1 MSVWPNSLD
10 LVLQVLFIYLDTEN
24 EENSRITEFFGLKE
38 EEIPAVRLIQL
49 SEDMAKYK
57 PESADLD
64 TETIRKFVQDFMDGK
79 LKVGMPAICRRN
91 FDFELQGF
99 FFFFVPLILHC
110 YIFDW
115 QSVTGIYIIIIIK
128 CPYLFAT
135 IIQSMDGPI
144 SCHFYFKYDYVKWW

>member
-79 LKVGMPAICRRN
+79 LKVGMPAICWRN
-91 FDFELQGF
+91 FDFELHGF
-99 FFFFVPLILHC
+99 FLSH
-110 YIFDW
+110 
-115 QSVTGIYIIIIIK
+115 
-128 CPYLFAT
+128 
-135 IIQSMDGPI
+135 
-144 SCHFYFKYDYVKWW
+144 